1 MLDSGGPKLKRGM
14 KSEDF
19 IPLVQSEGHGAT
31 ATTAKHAA
39 QQADIVMLLVPWP
52 AMETITRNLGDMGSK
67 VMIDV
72 P

>member
-1 MLDSGGPKLKRGM
+1 M

-39 QQADIVMLLVPWP
+39 QQADIVMLLVP
-52 AMETITRNLGDMGSK
+52 GGSDRQG
-67 VMIDV
+67 VWNNWLEYH
-72 P
+72 